1 MYPVNLDIRN
11 RLCVVVGGGAV
22 AERKTTGLLT
32 AGAQVRIISPELTA
46 TLRQYALEGR
56 ISWLS
61 QPFAPEDVADAFLV
75 FAATSSPEVQAE
87 VCTAAHRAGCLV
99 NMVDAPELC
108 DFHVPAI
115 LRRGDLVLAVSTA
128 GTSPALAAWLKAR
141 LEQDIGGE
149 YAVLARLL
157 AEIRVNVLGLPL
169 SGREK
174 KMLFQK
180 MLDSDIL
187 AWIRDGKKELLA
199 AHVQEVFGHLIPVG
213 RVLDLLWTERNP

>member
-1 MYPVNLDIRN
+1 MYPVNLDVRN

-22 AERKTTGLLT
+22 AERKTTGLLA
-32 AGAQVRIISPELTA
+32 AGAKIRVVSPELTA
-46 TLRQYALEGR
+46 TLRQYALEER

-61 QPFAPEDVADAFLV
+61 QLFTPEDVADAFLV
-75 FAATSSPEVQAE
+75 FAATSSPEVQLE
-87 VCTAAHRAGCLV
+87 VRTAAHQAGCLV
-99 NMVDAPELC
+99 NMADAPELC

-149 YAVLARLL
+149 YAVLAGLL
-157 AEIRVNVLGLPL
+157 AAIRVNVLELPL

-174 KMLFQK
+174 KMLFQNL
-180 MLDSDIL
+180 LDSDIL
-187 AWIRDGKKELLA
+187 AWIRDGQKELLA

-213 RVLDLLWTERNP
+213 RVLDLLWTDRNP